1 MVNWNNKDKIM
12 QQFKIMT
19 NFKTNPNI
27 ECKHEF
33 IALGNPAVMIQCM
46 QCGLIKIHL
55 GWLLTRIDQRKEKE
69 RLGKA
74 HGKVQKT
81 KR

>member
-1 MVNWNNKDKIM
+1 MIK
-12 QQFKIMT
+12 QFKMIT

-33 IALGNPAVMIQCM
+33 IAIENPAVMIQCM

-55 GWLLTRIDQRKEKE
+55 GWLLIRIDQRKEKE
-69 RLGKA
+69 KLKKD
-74 HGKVQKT
+74 HGKVQKI
-81 KR
+81 KE